1 MISLVNCL
9 RQCIS
14 RCTYLFWSKPR
25 DSSLTTDLA
34 AGQHTVWT
42 RQYTTTQKILKK
54 FVFDDVKQFV
64 TCPRCQKSLSKE
76 LIHMS
81 NYRFNLVPLDKV
93 WYTISETKDLL
104 SMSRTTIYKYINDGS
119 LLVVHPNSSQRGVR
133 VPATSIGAMPRGHVA
148 VWRVAG
154 HASARQWTASSIS
167 FATLVVD
174 PECGERWT

>member
-9 RQCIS
+9 RQCIA

-34 AGQHTVWT
+34 AGQHAART
-42 RQYTTTQKILKK
+42 REYTTTQQILKK

-119 LLVVHPNSSQRGVR
+119 LLVVHPSASQRGVL
-133 VPATSIGAMPRGHVA
+133 VPATSIIRFAEAAEKRAREDALVK
-148 VWRVAG
+148 AG
-154 HASARQWTASSIS
+154 GR
-167 FATLVVD
+167 
-174 PECGERWT
+174 